1 MPNSVENVYSA
12 ALMELFEEQ
21 HGGNKSAFSGSL
33 TELAAISD
41 ILTASPELINFSLV
55 PTVARGDKLD
65 VIKNIFGGKVSDYVL
80 NFLLVLT
87 EKGRLGRFGGIYRD
101 FRTKYYDKFGIA
113 PVTVTSAFPL
123 TPEQKEK
130 ISAKMK
136 QITGKE
142 IELSEK
148 TDKNIIGGV
157 TVDYG
162 GTRIDGSVKSRLEA
176 LKKEIAGTVI

>member
-12 ALMELFEEQ
+12 ALMELFEEKF
-21 HGGNKSAFSGSL
+21 GGSRESFTGSL
-33 TELAAISD
+33 AELAAISD
-41 ILTASPELINFSLV
+41 VLTASPDLIRFSMV
-55 PTVARGDKLD
+55 PTVARGDKID
-65 VIKNIFGGKVSDYVL
+65 VIKNIFGGKVSDYIL

-87 EKGRLGRFGGIYRD
+87 DKGRLGRFGGIYRD

-123 TPEQKEK
+123 SDEQKEK

-136 QITGKE
+136 QITGKDV
-142 IELSEK
+142 ELSEK
-148 TDKNIIGGV
+148 TDKDLIGGV

-162 GTRIDGSVKSRLEA
+162 GTRIDGSVKFRLEA
-176 LKKEIAGTVI
+176 LKKEIAGTII